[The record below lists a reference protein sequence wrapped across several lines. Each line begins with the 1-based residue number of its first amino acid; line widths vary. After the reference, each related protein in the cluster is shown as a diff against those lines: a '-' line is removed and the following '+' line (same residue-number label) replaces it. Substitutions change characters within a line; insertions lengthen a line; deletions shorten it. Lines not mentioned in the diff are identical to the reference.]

1 VFSFKEDKYSSLFS
15 FNRFN
20 AAFALAIVAGE
31 SAVENMN
38 GLDLFIR

>member
-1 VFSFKEDKYSSLFS
+1 MAQLATFRYFSLLS
-15 FNRFN
+15 FNSFN

-31 SAVENMN
+31 SAVENMK